1 MALQMEPSMQNLPTA
16 PPPSATNNSLPQPTR
31 RPLRR
36 EGAFYF
42 PSAAERAMEAAMMR
56 SSSPPVEPALGKRT
70 RDEGGAEDND
80 STGPGDGKP
89 LPSAANAPQVQPS
102 LSNVITATLQYAA
115 RKKLRP
121 EQRNEVEVFL
131 LVRLSIHRFLVPES
145 A

>member
-1 MALQMEPSMQNLPTA
+1 M
-16 PPPSATNNSLPQPTR
+16 
-31 RPLRR
+31 
-36 EGAFYF
+36 
-42 PSAAERAMEAAMMR
+42 
-56 SSSPPVEPALGKRT
+56 EPALGKRT

-89 LPSAANAPQVQPS
+89 LPSAAMRPQVQPS

-131 LVRLSIHRFLVPES
+131 LGASINPSLSGSRISLKSPDPRKLHLADRPSYSYLSFRSKIRWTLFDQLRHLTS
-145 A
+145 YLKN